1 MDRSTCTWTET
12 QLPGGRTQKGAN
24 HPMMSQSGKRTGNAD
39 RIRNLLAKQADLSS
53 KIEKQAAAKTDEKRA
68 DHSRPVPS
76 SVSQPTSQPTIQS
89 EPRPEDRL
97 PPPYSDRQLSFV
109 RRAAGIRLAHGQPLD
124 DLAEFAADLGI
135 ALDAWHPDYFTF
147 GKRGSS
153 SSRQATIQP
162 KIEPETCLC
171 CESVIYWRDRNGTTH
186 CARCRK
192 PPQPSFVESIWVVR
206 CQIDDS
212 GERQNWW
219 EKGSED
225 DAPGGK
231 SGWKWL
237 ESAGKRVRYEL
248 GMIEDA
254 ESLDV
259 GS

>member
-1 MDRSTCTWTET
+1 M
-12 QLPGGRTQKGAN
+12 
-24 HPMMSQSGKRTGNAD
+24 
-39 RIRNLLAKQADLSS
+39 SS
-53 KIEKQAAAKTDEKRA
+53 KIERPEQKTAEKQSGVFRRENPAEKPDRVEPPYSPRQLAFVQAAAKVK
-68 DHSRPVPS
+68 
-76 SVSQPTSQPTIQS
+76 
-89 EPRPEDRL
+89 
-97 PPPYSDRQLSFV
+97 
-109 RRAAGIRLAHGQPLD
+109 LAHGQSLD
-124 DLAEFAADLGI
+124 DLLDFAADLGI
-135 ALDAWHPDYFTF
+135 AIAEWHPDYFTF
-147 GKRGSS
+147 GRLGSS
-153 SSRQATIQP
+153 SQKPTIQP

-171 CESVIYWRDRNGTTH
+171 CESTVYWNDRNGATH

-212 GERQNWW
+212 GERQVWW

-231 SGWKWL
+231 NGWKWL
-237 ESAGKRVRYEL
+237 EKAGKRVRYEL